1 LVSALNGNDSA
12 GTEAGSFAGPPFPF
26 LRGPA
31 AVSGSAENEFTA
43 LRIVYALSGEP
54 GFALKALTCF

>member
-1 LVSALNGNDSA
+1 VPGLRRALLWA
-12 GTEAGSFAGPPFPF
+12 RLF
-26 LRGPA
+26 LLSGPA